1 MQMSSKSNMLTVV
14 LCLFTYSILFDLIC
28 GENFLNFHAR
38 GHVPLPAR
46 FFNYQ
51 SQPATFLVQPPT
63 SNHSET
69 PGHY

>member
-1 MQMSSKSNMLTVV
+1 M
-14 LCLFTYSILFDLIC
+14 
-28 GENFLNFHAR
+28 R
-38 GHVPLPAR
+38 GHAPLPAR

-69 PGHY
+69 PGDIHLNQIQAVNYSYITH